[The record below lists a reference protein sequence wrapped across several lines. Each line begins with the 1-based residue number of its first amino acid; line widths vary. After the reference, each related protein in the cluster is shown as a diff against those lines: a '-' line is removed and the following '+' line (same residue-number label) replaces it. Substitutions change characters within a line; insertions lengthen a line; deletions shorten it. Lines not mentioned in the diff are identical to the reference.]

1 MDLQLLWFLLALL
14 LVLTGVVGLVLPALP
29 GAPLLF
35 GGLLL
40 AAWAED
46 FEYVGFPSLLLI
58 AVLCGLTLAVDFLAG
73 VLGAKRVGAS
83 PMALFGAAIGIFAGF
98 LIGPLGF
105 FLGPFVGAVLGE
117 LAARRTLGE
126 AGRVGLGV
134 TLGLV
139 LGAAVKLALA
149 FCMLGVFL
157 LARFA
162 L

>member
-14 LVLTGVVGLVLPALP
+14 LVLTGVAGLVLPALP

-46 FEYVGFPSLLLI
+46 FAHVGFPSLLLI
-58 AVLCGLTLAVDFLAG
+58 AVLCGLTMAVDFLAG
-73 VLGAKRVGAS
+73 VLGAKHFGAS
-83 PMALFGAAIGIFAGF
+83 PRAVFGAAVGILAGF
-98 LIGPLGF
+98 VLGPVGF
-105 FLGPFVGAVLGE
+105 FVGPFAGAVLGE
-117 LAARRTLGE
+117 LSARRTLGE
-126 AGRVGLGV
+126 AGRAGLGV
-134 TLGLV
+134 TLGMV

-149 FCMLGVFL
+149 FCMISVFL